1 MWEEWW
7 WWQPGR
13 SQQCREECLG
23 IFCTSSSS
31 PWRWSPWRYQWSPC
45 VCPRWSLG
53 QWGWCWS
60 WRWHWVQMWMETN
73 SLKLSCDLQ
82 EPKSCNFLFA
92 RALGT
97 FRFFFTWWWPNSNF
111 LYYLPLSVFVWIT
124 SSASSK
130 SSKTTSS
137 SLVGAALSKVL
148 QGWILDIVEKWKLKF
163 LLFFSRSESELKII
177 NIDIKRL
184 LGRVLDNDHHC

>member
-1 MWEEWW
+1 MII
-7 WWQPGR
+7 GSVR
-13 SQQCREECLG
+13 VMLILTMTLSSNVNG
-23 IFCTSSSS
+23 DKIF
-31 PWRWSPWRYQWSPC
+31 
-45 VCPRWSLG
+45 
-53 QWGWCWS
+53 
-60 WRWHWVQMWMETN
+60 
-73 SLKLSCDLQ
+73 LKLSCDLQ

-111 LYYLPLSVFVWIT
+111 LFYSPLSVFVWIT

-148 QGWILDIVEKWKLKF
+148 QGWILDMLEKWKVEYNVCA
-163 LLFFSRSESELKII
+163 LFFIKKKSELFTLFKKLKVNRTSRIEHRDQEVFREGI
-177 NIDIKRL
+177 GIAI
-184 LGRVLDNDHHC
+184 HWMMIT